1 VPQEQVHFGVL
12 GPMLVEHGAKTLALR
27 GRQRVLLAMLL
38 MNSGRAVSVDRLIDG
53 LWGESPPENSLN
65 TLQVHMSQLR
75 RALDAAGASIVTQ
88 SPGYLLKVGIEQ
100 LDLMQF
106 EELVHRGN
114 DLLGSEERAEA
125 ARVLGQALELWRGPP
140 LEDLGDSPFVDSART
155 FLTERRLGVTED
167 RLRLLLKL
175 GRDREVI
182 EAGEGLLASH
192 PLRESVWEA
201 VVLALYRSG
210 RQADALARYRDC
222 RNLLLDELGVE
233 PMPGLQLLERQILN
247 HDQVLVPAV
256 RQTSALVVPTQDAS
270 GDSAAATTV
279 RRPRRLDAALRLADG
294 TLVPL
299 SARVVLGRHPDCD
312 VVLHDPQVSRRHAE
326 VRLVSGQHMLLDLSS
341 SNGTWMYDQPIL
353 QQRLSHGDVFRLGDE
368 VIGYRTSPSISQGEA

>member
-1 VPQEQVHFGVL
+1 
-12 GPMLVEHGAKTLALR
+12 
-27 GRQRVLLAMLL
+27 MLL

-75 RALDAAGASIVTQ
+75 RALDAGGASIVTQ
-88 SPGYLLKVGIEQ
+88 SPGYLLKVGVDQ

-114 DLLGSEERAEA
+114 DLLGTEEHADA
-125 ARVLGQALELWRGPP
+125 ARVLGQALDLWRGPP
-140 LEDLGDSPFVDSART
+140 LEDLGDSPFVASART

-182 EAGEGLLASH
+182 EAGEVLLASH

-233 PMPGLQLLERQILN
+233 PMPGLQMLERQILN

-256 RQTSALVVPTQDAS
+256 RQTSALVIPARDAS
-270 GDSAAATTV
+270 GDSMAGTTV
-279 RRPRRLDAALRLADG
+279 QRPRRLDAALWLADG
-294 TLVPL
+294 TVVPL

-312 VVLHDPQVSRRHAE
+312 VVLHDAQVSRRHAE

-341 SNGTWMYDQPIL
+341 SNGTWMNDQPIL
-353 QQRLSHGDVFRLGDE
+353 QQRLNHGDVFQLGDE
-368 VIGYRTSPSISQGEA
+368 VISYRTSPSTSQG

>member
-1 VPQEQVHFGVL
+1 MSQEQVHFGVL
-12 GPMLVEHGAKTLALR
+12 GPMLVEHGTQTILLR

-53 LWGESPPENSLN
+53 LWGESPPDNSLN

-75 RALDAAGASIVTQ
+75 RALDAGSASIVTQ
-88 SPGYLLKVGIEQ
+88 SPGYLLKVGVDQ

-125 ARVLGQALELWRGPP
+125 ARVLGQALDLWRGPP

-182 EAGEGLLASH
+182 EAGEVLLASH

-233 PMPGLQLLERQILN
+233 PMPGLQMLERQILN

-256 RQTSALVVPTQDAS
+256 RQTSALVIPTQDAS
-270 GDSAAATTV
+270 GVSAAATTV
-279 RRPRRLDAALRLADG
+279 KRPRRLDAALVLADG
-294 TLVPL
+294 TVVPL
-299 SARVVLGRHPDCD
+299 SARMVLGRHPDCD
-312 VVLHDPQVSRRHAE
+312 VALHDPQVSRRHAE

-341 SNGTWMYDQPIL
+341 SNGTWMNDQPIL

-368 VIGYRTSPSISQGEA
+368 VIAYRTSPSASQG